1 MKMKTF
7 VALMLLLSPLQAIV
21 AAEEAMPVSVA
32 REEVSTAEMLQD
44 VMAFYEA
51 LPNYSFPG
59 RAVQPGEEPLL
70 DELKEVAA
78 RIRPMVVRM
87 RALPAARVKEAC
99 LLAHRI
105 LCQEQYL
112 YGVYLGEWEWELEAP
127 DNVGLDAVAILF
139 DEVLQLTGSQE
150 QITPQ
155 ALAVLQEFVEA
166 CGGEETMRHVMAWQ
180 KEAVADAGP
189 ECKQDSLAALA
200 FFKGFCA
207 AVSTENEAQSLLLL
221 ARLRGDLQQL
231 CRDNPNELLR
241 VNALVP
247 TFRAA
252 LIDLWETDYVPPKP
266 YPNPVMPLTCRTEAR
281 MQALQP
287 FFEQLPALSTLALK
301 TAEWQEVRPAA
312 PQPDYHAATEYGEV
326 LGIEVFLQQN
336 APPRLVLD
344 GCQEISLDEL
354 RAYELEEVDDWDF
367 FVRFVLEKYED
378 IASPEVQDLMRFC
391 EECGVSNF
399 LLAVRPKNP
408 LATDALGKPLYFVDV
423 VCRLSHPQALQ
434 TWVEFYAAEA
444 ADLVDATHPGY
455 SPLIRVKTVARDE
468 VLEYRSQ
475 NVPPSVLTVDEPW
488 SPDGE
493 YLLLPVGLHAGFLLV
508 RVDDLDKP
516 DFDWSQATPVN
527 ARAEWQSAPLY
538 TSPRWEID
546 DDEEEEASGLKIRF
560 GTGLSGESKWHCY
573 DVATGTMSTE
583 VVRATGK

>member
-7 VALMLLLSPLQAIV
+7 TALLLLLLPLQAIV
-21 AAEEAMPVSVA
+21 AAEDAVPVSVA
-32 REEVSTAEMLQD
+32 REEVSTAEILQD
-44 VMAFYEA
+44 VMALNEA
-51 LPNYSFPG
+51 LPHYSFPG
-59 RAVQPGEEPLL
+59 RAVKPGEEPLL
-70 DELKEVAA
+70 AELKDAAA
-78 RIRPMVVRM
+78 RIRPMVVRL

-105 LCQEQYL
+105 LCQQQYL
-112 YGVYLGEWEWELEAP
+112 YGVYLGEWGWEFEAP
-127 DNVGLDAVAILF
+127 DNAGLDAVEILF
-139 DEVLQLTGSQE
+139 EEVLQLTGSKE

-189 ECKQDSLAALA
+189 ECEQDSLAALA
-200 FFKGFCA
+200 FFKDFCA

-221 ARLRGDLQQL
+221 ARLRGDLQRL
-231 CRDNPNELLR
+231 CRDNEHELLR

-252 LIDLWETDYVPPKP
+252 LIDLWETDYDPPKP

-312 PQPDYHAATEYGEV
+312 PQPDYHAPTEYGEV
-326 LGIEVFLQQN
+326 LGIEVFLQEN
-336 APPRLVLD
+336 GAPRLLLEGEERTLED
-344 GCQEISLDEL
+344 LRTYSLENYDAPDL
-354 RAYELEEVDDWDF
+354 

-423 VCRLSHPQALQ
+423 VCRLSHPLALQ

-455 SPLIRVKTVARDE
+455 SPLIRVKTPQGKL
-468 VLEYRSQ
+468 LEYRSQ

-508 RVDDLDKP
+508 RVYDLDKP
-516 DFDWSQATPVN
+516 DFDWRQATPVN

-538 TSPRWEID
+538 TSPRWEMD

>member
-1 MKMKTF
+1 MKTF
-7 VALMLLLSPLQAIV
+7 VALLLLLSPLQAIV
-21 AAEEAMPVSVA
+21 AAEDAVPVSVA
-32 REEVSTAEMLQD
+32 REEVSTAEILQD
-44 VMAFYEA
+44 VMALNEA
-51 LPNYSFPG
+51 LPYYSLPG
-59 RAVQPGEEPLL
+59 RAVKPGEEPLL
-70 DELKEVAA
+70 AELKEAA
-78 RIRPMVVRM
+78 AHIRPMVVRL

-105 LCQEQYL
+105 LCQQQYL
-112 YGVYLGEWEWELEAP
+112 YGVYLGEWGWQFEAP

-139 DEVLQLTGSQE
+139 EEVLQLTGRQE

-180 KEAVADAGP
+180 KEAVEDSGS
-189 ECKQDSLAALA
+189 ECKRDSLAALA
-200 FFKGFCA
+200 FFKDFCA

-221 ARLRGDLQQL
+221 ARLRRDLQRL
-231 CRDNPNELLR
+231 CRDNQNELLR

-252 LIDLWETDYVPPKP
+252 LIDLWETDCVPPKP

-301 TAEWQEVRPAA
+301 TAEWQKVRPAA
-312 PQPDYHAATEYGEV
+312 PQPNYHAPTEYGEV
-326 LGIEVFLQQN
+326 LGIEVFLQEN
-336 APPRLVLD
+336 GAPRLVLEGEERTLED
-344 GCQEISLDEL
+344 L
-354 RAYELEEVDDWDF
+354 RTYELENFDAPDL

-455 SPLIRVKTVARDE
+455 SPLIRVKTVVRDE

-538 TSPRWEID
+538 TSPRWEMD
-546 DDEEEEASGLKIRF
+546 DDDDEEEASGLKIRF

>member
-7 VALMLLLSPLQAIV
+7 AALLLLLLPLQAIV
-21 AAEEAMPVSVA
+21 AAEDAVPVSVA
-32 REEVSTAEMLQD
+32 REEVSTAEILQD
-44 VMAFYEA
+44 VMALNEA
-51 LPNYSFPG
+51 LPYYSLPG
-59 RAVQPGEEPLL
+59 RAVKPGEEPLL
-70 DELKEVAA
+70 AELKEAAA
-78 RIRPMVVRM
+78 RIRPMVARL

-105 LCQEQYL
+105 LCQQQYL
-112 YGVYLGEWEWELEAP
+112 YGVYLGEWGWEFEAP
-127 DNVGLDAVAILF
+127 DNAGLDAVAILF
-139 DEVLQLTGSQE
+139 EEVLQLTGGKD

-155 ALAVLQEFVEA
+155 ALVVLQEFVEA

-180 KEAVADAGP
+180 KEAVEDSGP
-189 ECKQDSLAALA
+189 ECEQDSLAALA
-200 FFKGFCA
+200 FFKDFCA

-221 ARLRGDLQQL
+221 ARLRGDLQRL
-231 CRDNPNELLR
+231 CRDNENELLR

-252 LIDLWETDYVPPKP
+252 LIDLWETDCVPPKP

-301 TAEWQEVRPAA
+301 TAEWQKVRPAA
-312 PQPDYHAATEYGEV
+312 PQPNYHAPTEYGEV
-326 LGIEVFLQQN
+326 LGIEVFLQEN
-336 APPRLVLD
+336 GAPRLVLEGEERTLED
-344 GCQEISLDEL
+344 L
-354 RAYELEEVDDWDF
+354 RTYELENFDAPDL

-423 VCRLSHPQALQ
+423 VCRLSHPHALQ

-455 SPLIRVKTVARDE
+455 SPLIRVKTVVRDE

-538 TSPRWEID
+538 TSPRWEMD
-546 DDEEEEASGLKIRF
+546 EDEEEEASGLKIRF
-560 GTGLSGESKWHCY
+560 GTGLSGESKWHTY